1 MPDVSLVAAILVLA
15 CGTYAIRVA
24 GVSFGQSR
32 LALRLQQWSDPAVIV
47 LLAGVA
53 ATATLFEGQNF
64 AGWAR
69 TLGVTAAAC
78 LAAMRAPLVVVV
90 VAAAGVTA
98 CLRAFGVD

>member
-1 MPDVSLVAAILVLA
+1 MPDASLVAAILVLA
-15 CGTYAIRVA
+15 AGTYAIRLF
-24 GVSFGQSR
+24 GVGFGQSR
-32 LALRLQQWSDPAVIV
+32 FALRLQQWSDPAVVV
-47 LLAGVA
+47 LLASVA
-53 ATATLFEGQNF
+53 ATATLFEGQGF

-69 TLGVTAAAC
+69 TLGVAAAIG